1 MKIEVLSKEELKYRI
16 ENKISLPRAFFERTL
31 TDQLKLINLVPFMQ
45 WFDPDNLIFYN
56 GSYRLKN
63 DKSCCFK
70 ANICSDFEKHKTSIG
85 YGFLQ
90 DHYGYGFYT
99 AAYCF
104 YCFYKSKTF
113 INNNLDYEDEKPK
126 ITKND
131 ISKMITDGTISTID
145 GKKNIYAY
153 LLYNRR
159 ISIDTITYLKD
170 NELIFS
176 ENGTSGV
183 NILFPH
189 YENYTDETVIDDMIG
204 FELNGTLSYQDKRY
218 KKVQSSEKYSSF
230 VISEGVDENE
240 IKNIYIFESAI
251 DLISFY
257 DLYQNNLI
265 DIPDYNWI
273 FISMRGLNK
282 KILDKY
288 LKSGDKIYSCVD
300 SDVAGRRF
308 NSELYEKINN
318 ELYTIYDYLKN
329 HNYKD
334 INDLLKDKENIR
346 YTIPFDD
353 LFKDE
358 SDLAW

>member
-1 MKIEVLSKEELKYRI
+1 
-16 ENKISLPRAFFERTL
+16 
-31 TDQLKLINLVPFMQ
+31 
-45 WFDPDNLIFYN
+45 
-56 GSYRLKN
+56 
-63 DKSCCFK
+63 
-70 ANICSDFEKHKTSIG
+70 
-85 YGFLQ
+85 
-90 DHYGYGFYT
+90 
-99 AAYCF
+99 
-104 YCFYKSKTF
+104 
-113 INNNLDYEDEKPK
+113 
-126 ITKND
+126 
-131 ISKMITDGTISTID
+131 
-145 GKKNIYAY
+145 
-153 LLYNRR
+153 
-159 ISIDTITYLKD
+159 
-170 NELIFS
+170 
-176 ENGTSGV
+176 
-183 NILFPH
+183 
-189 YENYTDETVIDDMIG
+189 MIG

-230 VISEGVDENE
+230 VISECIYEDE

-265 DIPDYNWI
+265 DIPDDNWI

-288 LKSGDKIYSCVD
+288 LKSGDKVYSCVD
-300 SDVAGRRF
+300 SDVAGKRF

-346 YTIPFDD
+346 YTIPFDE